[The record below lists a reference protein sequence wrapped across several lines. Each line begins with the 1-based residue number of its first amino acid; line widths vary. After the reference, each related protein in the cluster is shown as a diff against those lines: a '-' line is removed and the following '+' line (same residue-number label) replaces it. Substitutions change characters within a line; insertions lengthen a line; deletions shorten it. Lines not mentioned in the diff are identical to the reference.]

1 MTKGDIY
8 TKEIIKKILDEG
20 TYDENPRPHYKDG
33 TPAYTKS
40 LNHGMTTYDL
50 TKNETPLITLR
61 PIAIKSSIGEILWIY
76 RDADNNIY
84 NLEKNY
90 GVRWWREWCINPM
103 HYSKNGDLLIG
114 PNPNVDFYYDAEG
127 NMIKLGEKSDK
138 VDKITDIDKN
148 GNIIDSKLG
157 NVLTEDANLGKCYGG
172 TINEHNTFNN
182 CKEGIKTN
190 PFGRR
195 HIMNLWQDD
204 DFSKKHGLK
213 PCAFLTIWNVRKV
226 DGEYYLDMCLTQ
238 RSSDFMA
245 AGCINQTQYMVFL
258 YMMAREVGMKPGRF
272 TWFYDNVQIY
282 DRHLDAA
289 EELLNRE
296 PIECSPKVKIDDNVK
311 GFDDM
316 STENVKI
323 TDYPIEE
330 IKKKNK
336 QLKLEIAI

>member
-61 PIAIKSSIGEILWIY
+61 PIAVKSSIGEILWIY

-90 GVRWWREWCINPM
+90 GVRWWREWCTNPM

-148 GNIIDSKLG
+148 SNIIDPKLG
-157 NVLTEDANLGKCYGG
+157 NVLTKDANLGKCYGE
-172 TINEHNTFNN
+172 TINEHNIFNN

-245 AGCINQTQYMVFL
+245 AGCINQTQYMIFL

-272 TWFYDNVQIY
+272 TWFYDNIQIY

-316 STENVKI
+316 TTENVKI

>member
-61 PIAIKSSIGEILWIY
+61 PIAVKSSIGEILWIY

-90 GVRWWREWCINPM
+90 GVRWWREWCTNPM

-148 GNIIDSKLG
+148 SNIIDPKLG
-157 NVLTEDANLGKCYGG
+157 NVLTKDANLGKCYGE
-172 TINEHNTFNN
+172 TINEHNIFNN

-272 TWFYDNVQIY
+272 TWFYDNIQIY

-316 STENVKI
+316 TTENVKI